1 MPNKLQME
9 QSKGEKLERDERET
23 LNNLIREQ
31 VIHALGKPIDLRL
44 VQVRKVWKDHY
55 RVNVIVGVNAGSVT
69 VANSFFVVID
79 GEGSL
84 IASTPRITRQ
94 Y

>member
-1 MPNKLQME
+1 MPNEHQTE
-9 QSKGEKLERDERET
+9 QPKDEMKREERERM
-23 LNNLIREQ
+23 NNLISEQ
-31 VIHALGKPIDLRL
+31 VIKALGKPVDLRN

-55 RVNVIVGVNAGSVT
+55 RVNVIVGPNAGSVRI
-69 VANSFFVVID
+69 ANSYLLEVD

-84 IASTPRITRQ
+84 ISAIPKITKQ